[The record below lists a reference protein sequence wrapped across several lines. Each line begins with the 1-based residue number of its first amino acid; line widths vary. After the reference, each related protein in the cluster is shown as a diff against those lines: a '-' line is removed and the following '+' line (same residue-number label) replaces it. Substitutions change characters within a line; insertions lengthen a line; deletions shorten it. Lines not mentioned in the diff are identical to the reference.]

1 MLTLR
6 AFEAVTAIL
15 PAQLYVS
22 SLILVLAPLP
32 ISLLKKLQL

>member
-1 MLTLR
+1 MLALR

-15 PAQLYVS
+15 PAQLYVASVILFS
-22 SLILVLAPLP
+22 SPLL